1 MQTVDWI
8 AEFPFVLS
16 LMAGAVAYAGALL
29 LRRGLAL
36 AAGDHVPG
44 WPAAILRALG
54 LACVLASF
62 VWAWTL
68 RPSVGPSGV
77 ITSMGTY
84 SPTAFSRTILTPA
97 VLALTV
103 GSALLIIGGLAQ
115 ALWALMA
122 HLRNSTYGRMPDR
135 LAEWAPYRVIRRP
148 MTLGIGLALLGAT
161 LLAGTLA
168 AWTCLILAAGMVCV
182 LQELDDRE
190 LRSRVAWVAEQHR
203 RIPRLIPR
211 RVARRARQG

>member
-1 MQTVDWI
+1 MQTADWI
-8 AEFPFVLS
+8 AEFPFTLS

-36 AAGDHVPG
+36 ATDGRVPD
-44 WPAAILRALG
+44 WPAAVLRSLG
-54 LACVLASF
+54 LASVLASF

-84 SPTAFSRTILTPA
+84 SPAALARTSLTPA

-103 GSALLIIGGLAQ
+103 GSGLLILGGLAL
-115 ALWALMA
+115 AMWALMA
-122 HLRNSTYGRMPDR
+122 RLRNGTYGRSPDR

-148 MTLGIGLALLGAT
+148 LTLGSGLALLGAT

-168 AWTCLILAAGMVCV
+168 AWACLILAAVLVCV
-182 LQELDDRE
+182 LQEFDDRE
-190 LRSRVAWVAEQHR
+190 LRSRVAWVTEQHR

-211 RVARRARQG
+211 RLPRRARQG

>member
-1 MQTVDWI
+1 MQTTDWI

-36 AAGDHVPG
+36 AAGDRVPG

-54 LACVLASF
+54 LASVLASF

-68 RPSVGPSGV
+68 GPSVGPSGV

-84 SPTAFSRTILTPA
+84 SPTALTRTILTPA
-97 VLALTV
+97 VLTLTI
-103 GSALLIIGGLAQ
+103 GSALLIFGGLAL

-122 HLRNSTYGRMPDR
+122 RLRNGTYGRSPDR

-148 MTLGIGLALLGAT
+148 MTLGIGLVLLGAT
-161 LLAGTLA
+161 LLAGTLT
-168 AWTCLILAAGMVCV
+168 AWACLILAAGMVGV
-182 LQELDDRE
+182 LQEVDDRE

-211 RVARRARQG
+211 RVPRRARQG